1 MNVLLFKRDLDKF
14 SDNDILSIAKMY
26 DLSGGVS
33 DLKWLIAI
41 KHSQKAPMLPVGEYE
56 QMLILEN
63 LDDDALDSICQIK
76 GYHDLC
82 QVEYAKRFEQKRQK
96 RQDLQDLLYWFQKV
110 GDNPYFSDI
119 ALLENMDD
127 TYLGERGIKE
137 LPNSFRHLK
146 NLKNLNLHGNKLTKV
161 PDVIKSLKGLE
172 GLFLHN
178 NKITEIPEF
187 IGEMKNLKILYL
199 VNNKIPQADI
209 DALKEKLPNTFI
221 I

>member
-1 MNVLLFKRDLDKF
+1 MNVLLFKRDLDQF
-14 SDNDILSIAKMY
+14 SDSDILSIAKMY
-26 DLSGGVS
+26 DLLGDIS

-41 KHSQKAPMLPVGEYE
+41 KHSQKAQMLPGGEYV
-56 QMLILEN
+56 QALILEN

-76 GYHDLC
+76 GYRELC
-82 QVEYAKRFEQKRQK
+82 QVEYAKRRKQRH
-96 RQDLQDLLYWFQKV
+96 QDLRDLLVWFQTI
-110 GDNPYFSDI
+110 GDYDHYNMEI
-119 ALLENMDD
+119 LENLKEA
-127 TYLGERGIKE
+127 YLGERGIKE

-146 NLKNLNLHGNKLTKV
+146 NLKSLNLHGNKLTKV
-161 PDVIKSLKGLE
+161 PDVIKNLKGLE
-172 GLFLHN
+172 ELYLFD

-187 IGEMKNLKILYL
+187 IGEMKNLEKLYL